1 MDWDKEALEIVE
13 AIPLPPMIAHFAKMD
28 AERRAKKKGEKRV
41 TAETARE
48 TEHGYEQALGRES
61 VELMRR
67 MARGEDAGLP
77 DEFFVDEPDELYSIR
92 ALPCTIRGKHHG
104 EAGADAQA
112 SDSAEK

>member
-1 MDWDKEALEIVE
+1 MDWDKEAVEIVE

-48 TEHGYEQALGRES
+48 TEHGYEQALGKEA

-77 DEFFVDEPDELYSIR
+77 DEFFVDEPEELYSIE
-92 ALPCTIRGKHHG
+92 LMPCQIRGKHHG
-104 EAGADAQA
+104 KKRTDAQA
-112 SDSAEK
+112 VNPAEK